1 MVALLAL
8 TIVPMSLVSATNDL
22 QVDYLKIDGEQLDPY
37 NQSNYVLEVKRG
49 EELPIRVR
57 VNALAD
63 VEDVQVTAGIFG
75 YQYSQY
81 ETESVIQTSN
91 VFDLEA
97 DRTRSVDLDLE
108 IPMNMDRE
116 DYKLRI
122 FVTDKNSVSYTME
135 YNLDVQGVEA
145 DDAVVIKEAY
155 LSPADEVLPGRA
167 LSALVKIKNMG
178 DYDLDSVTLSVD
190 VPELNIRDTETLDEL
205 EADEAETFEKIILRF
220 PSDAQAGVYDI
231 VYTVKFDEYETTTHT
246 STVTVLGDVE
256 SNSAQETTQV
266 TIPTSQSV
274 EVQGNGAVYP
284 ITIANDANSDKT
296 YAIAVSGMDAW
307 GTYRIDPSASVVVPA
322 QSTATAYMYVTA
334 DDEASVGEK
343 YFQLSIDDG
352 TESKNI
358 PLTASVVEA
367 DSASGWDGLKKVLE
381 IGLIVL
387 VIVLIIV
394 GLVVGFNK
402 LKGSEDDEDDEDK
415 TYY

>member
-8 TIVPMSLVSATNDL
+8 TIVPMSLVSATSDL
-22 QVDYLKIDGEQLDPY
+22 QVDYLKIDGEQVDPY
-37 NQSNYVLEVKRG
+37 DQSNYVLEVSRG

-57 VNALAD
+57 VVALAD

-122 FVTDKNSVSYTME
+122 FVTDRNSVSYTME
-135 YNLDVQGVEA
+135 YSLDVQGVAAEN
-145 DDAVVIKEAY
+145 AVVIKEAY
-155 LSPADEVLPGRA
+155 LSPANEVLPGRA
-167 LSALVKIKNMG
+167 LSALVKVENVG
-178 DYDLDSVTLSVD
+178 DHDLDSVTLSVD
-190 VPELNIRDTETLDEL
+190 VPALNIRDTETLDEL

-220 PSDAQAGVYDI
+220 PSDAAAGNYDI
-231 VYTVKFDEYETTTHT
+231 VYTVKFDEYETTTYT
-246 STVTVLGDVE
+246 GTVTVLGDAQA
-256 SNSAQETTQV
+256 NSAEETHV
-266 TIPTSQSV
+266 TIPTSQAV
-274 EVQGNGAVYP
+274 EVKGNGAVYP
-284 ITIANDANSDKT
+284 ITIANDADSAKT

-322 QSTATAYMYVTA
+322 HSTATAYMYVTA
-334 DDEASVGEK
+334 DDEATVGEK
-343 YFQLSIDDG
+343 YFQLTINDG

-367 DSASGWDGLKKVLE
+367 DGASSWDGLKKVLE

-402 LKGSEDDEDDEDK
+402 LKGSDDDEDDEDK